1 MHAPMGSNDEHM
13 EEAAAGTVRIV
24 SRRMVRP
31 WTGAQPP
38 PPEDIHLTPW
48 DLRLLT
54 IDHIQKGIVLP
65 KPPVGGERLV
75 DTLASSLARA
85 LTRYYHFAGRLAVEE
100 HGDGTLTVPLR
111 CTGEG
116 AELVHAAAHSVAVAD
131 IVGSTYTPS
140 PLVWAFFPLNGVLD
154 ADAAIESLPVLS
166 AQVTELADGV
176 FLAVS
181 MNHSV
186 GDGTSFWEFFNEWS
200 EIHRGGD
207 GTILAENG
215 AGLLLQKMAISKQK
229 KVPPVH
235 GRWFVETSPVPIR
248 LPFSKLQHVLQRFE
262 LPPVRE
268 GFFTFSA
275 DSVRKLK
282 ARANEEMA
290 GVATEAISSLQALL
304 AHVWRAV
311 CRARRLPHAQETF
324 YAVIIGCR
332 GRVRGIPPGYVGN
345 AVVPGRAACAV
356 GEILG
361 NGLGWTAWQ
370 LNRAVA
376 SFDEAALREFLRL
389 WVREPTFSFIGNLSA
404 GGAGLETG
412 SSPRFDVF
420 GNDFGWGRPVG
431 VRSGL
436 GDKTDGKVTVFEG
449 PERGG
454 SMSLEVCV
462 APNALERLV
471 ADKEFMDAV
480 SLPPAV

>member
-1 MHAPMGSNDEHM
+1 MIICKQERPNGQQRAHGSCRHRSDRIPPHGPAM
-13 EEAAAGTVRIV
+13 ERCSAAA
-24 SRRMVRP
+24 
-31 WTGAQPP
+31 TGGHPPHAVGSPP
-38 PPEDIHLTPW
+38 PHHRPHPEGHRPAQALCRRRAP
-48 DLRLLT
+48 RR
-54 IDHIQKGIVLP
+54 HPRVLP
-65 KPPVGGERLV
+65 RARPQPVL
-75 DTLASSLARA
+75 
-85 LTRYYHFAGRLAVEE
+85 
-100 HGDGTLTVPLR
+100 PLR
-111 CTGEG
+111 RPARHRG
-116 AELVHAAAHSVAVAD
+116 ARRRDAHRPAALYRGRRRARPCCAPSVAVAD
-131 IVGSTYTPS
+131 IVGSTYTLS

-200 EIHRGGD
+200 GIHRGGD
-207 GTILAENG
+207 ISITQNSG
-215 AGLLLQKMAISKQK
+215 LLQKMAISTKKQA
-229 KVPPVH
+229 PPVH

-248 LPFSKLQHVLQRFE
+248 LPFSNLRHVLRRFE
-262 LPPVRE
+262 LSPVRE

-275 DSVRKLK
+275 ASVRKLK

-290 GVATEAISSLQALL
+290 GVATETISSLQALL

-311 CRARRLPHAQETF
+311 CRAQRLPPGQETF
-324 YAVIIGCR
+324 YVVIIGCR

-345 AVVPGRAACAV
+345 AVVPGRASCAV

-389 WVREPTFSFIGNLSA
+389 WVREPTFSFTGNLSA

-471 ADKEFMDAV
+471 ADEEFMDAV
-480 SLPPAV
+480 SVPPPAV